1 MASWA
6 LTDVLLLLGGGLLA
20 AGCLLAGF
28 LLNQYLVRRSP
39 DSDRVEQVSDMM
51 HRLYEWTHGMAI
63 EMAEY
68 QEVVDGLAQETDEGQ
83 SAVPAEKSHPS
94 GKLFDANRR
103 LRERLNSAEET
114 LRQQSEELEAVIT
127 QAHTDS
133 LTGLPNRRSF
143 DTELDR
149 RIAEFRRKGTP
160 LSIVIID
167 VDHFKSFNDRYGHL
181 VGDRVLRLVAQ
192 TLHETTRDSDLATRF
207 GGEEFAIILPDT
219 MGDVAN
225 LAAERIRVA
234 IETNEMLIDRQV
246 LQITVSGGVAYAQQG
261 DVASSLI
268 ERADV
273 ALYRAK
279 EAGRNRTCWH
289 DGFVAHP
296 TVIPESSSVDENFSE
311 ICNALRQR
319 LLEVSTPRKR

>member
-1 MASWA
+1 M
-6 LTDVLLLLGGGLLA
+6 GGLLA
-20 AGCLLAGF
+20 GVCLLGGF
-28 LLNQYLVRRSP
+28 LLSQYLVRRSP
-39 DSDRVEQVSDMM
+39 DSRVEQVSDMM

-68 QEVVDGLAQETDEGQ
+68 QSVVDGLAQE
-83 SAVPAEKSHPS
+83 AEDGESESSSETPRPTE
-94 GKLFDANRR
+94 KLLDANRR
-103 LRERLNSAEET
+103 LRERLNSAEAT
-114 LRQQSEELEAVIT
+114 LREQSEELEAVVT

-133 LTGLPNRRSF
+133 LTSLPNRRAF
-143 DTELDR
+143 DAELDR
-149 RIAEFRRKGTP
+149 RIAEYRRKGTP